1 MSLVV
6 RQAVAEDVDA
16 ITDLEAVAFPAD
28 PWSPNLVTEGV
39 AGRSPTVTFYV
50 AERDATVV
58 GHAVISVVGEDAE
71 LQRIAAAPETRR
83 EGVATALLDGVRA
96 AARDQGSTRLL
107 LEVRED
113 NTAALAF
120 YERAGFTTLARR
132 ERYYR
137 DGTTAL
143 VLQLSLAEHL

>member
-1 MSLVV
+1 VSVVV
-6 RQAVAEDVDA
+6 RPAVERDVAA
-16 ITDLEAVAFPAD
+16 ITELEAVAFPAD
-28 PWSPNLVTEGV
+28 PWSRNLVGEGV

-50 AERDATVV
+50 AERAGEVV
-58 GHAVISVVGEDAE
+58 GHAVISVVGDDAE
-71 LQRIAAAPETRR
+71 LQRLAAAPEARR
-83 EGVATALLDGVRA
+83 AGVATALLDGVRA
-96 AARDQGSTRLL
+96 AAAAQGVARLL

-120 YERAGFTTLARR
+120 YDRAGFTQIARR

-143 VLQLSLAEHL
+143 ILEKHL